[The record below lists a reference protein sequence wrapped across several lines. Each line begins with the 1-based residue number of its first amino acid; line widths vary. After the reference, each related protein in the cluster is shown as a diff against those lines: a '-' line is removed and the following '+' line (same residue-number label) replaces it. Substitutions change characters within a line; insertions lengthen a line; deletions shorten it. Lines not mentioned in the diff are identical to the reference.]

1 MVIYKKIIYLVK
13 HLIHWA
19 CYAGDLTVRLCT
31 AAEIKF
37 YFSSFVRR
45 DEATTVHVKPNVN
58 CNLAKWVSGCEPG
71 WSCNADDDKRF
82 DLNNGKI
89 LPSRTRKC
97 QPCCEGF
104 FCPQGLACM
113 IRKKSINIHMII
125 PTFWNTKTLI

>member
-1 MVIYKKIIYLVK
+1 MKFSYS
-13 HLIHWA
+13 
-19 CYAGDLTVRLCT
+19 CFAGDITLRLCS

-45 DEATTVHVKPNVN
+45 DEVTTVHVKPNVN

-71 WSCNADDDKRF
+71 WSCNADDDKKF
-82 DLNNGKI
+82 DIKNGKV

-113 IRKKSINIHMII
+113 IRKIFIYIYM
-125 PTFWNTKTLI
+125 LMLYQYYY